1 METKTHWENVYETKD
16 STEVSWFQEHPEVS
30 LQFIEP
36 SNVDK
41 SGQIIDIGGGASTLA
56 DNLLARNYHN
66 ITVLDISS
74 VALQLARE
82 RIGSQSEVI
91 NWLVAD
97 ITQVQ
102 LPHNFYDVWHDRA
115 VFHFLTNAADRQQ
128 YVKTVMSSVKT
139 GGHAVIATFAIDGPS
154 RCSGLEIVRYN
165 SDSLH
170 NEFGNNFDL
179 VHTTN
184 ESHKTPFGIE
194 QKFIYCYFRKC

>member
-1 METKTHWENVYETKD
+1 METKTHWENVYETKA

-30 LQFIEP
+30 LQLIER

-56 DNLLARNYHN
+56 DNLLVRNYQN
-66 ITVLDISS
+66 ITVLDISAA
-74 VALQLARE
+74 ALQVARE
-82 RIGSQSEVI
+82 RIGSQSEVV

-115 VFHFLTNAADRQQ
+115 VFHFLTNAADRQK
-128 YVKTVMSSVKT
+128 YVKAVMSSVKT
-139 GGHAVIATFAIDGPS
+139 GGHVIIATFGIDGPS

-165 SDSLH
+165 PDTLH

>member
-1 METKTHWENVYETKD
+1 METKTHWENVYETKA
-16 STEVSWFQEHPEVS
+16 STEVSWFQEYPEVS
-30 LQFIEP
+30 LQLIER

-56 DNLLARNYHN
+56 DNLLVRNYQN
-66 ITVLDISS
+66 ITVLDISAA
-74 VALQLARE
+74 ALQVARE
-82 RIGSQSEVI
+82 RIGSQSKVV

-115 VFHFLTNAADRQQ
+115 VFHFLTNAADRQK
-128 YVKTVMSSVKT
+128 YVKAVMSSVKT
-139 GGHAVIATFAIDGPS
+139 GGHVIIATFGIDGPS

-165 SDSLH
+165 PDTLH

-179 VHTTN
+179 VHTIS
-184 ESHKTPFGIE
+184 ESHETPFGIE
-194 QKFIYCYFRKC
+194 QKFIYCYFRKG